1 MIAMEVMVIMV
12 MEVMVMVVLG
22 DMVNTRLFQC

>member
-1 MIAMEVMVIMV
+1 MIVMEVMVIMV

>member
-1 MIAMEVMVIMV
+1 MIALEVMVIMV